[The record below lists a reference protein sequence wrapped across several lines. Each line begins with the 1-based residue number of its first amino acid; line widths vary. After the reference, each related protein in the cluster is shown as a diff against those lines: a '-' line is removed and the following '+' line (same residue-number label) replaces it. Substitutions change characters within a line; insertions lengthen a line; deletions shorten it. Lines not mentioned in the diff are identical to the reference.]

1 MNKTDLLDKFARDG
15 ESRLLLARV
24 LDQQQRARQRGIPTH
39 TGFLSPA
46 QQAQSA
52 DLLMAAAPGEG
63 LLHGGYPDAERKL
76 WAFLP
81 DWLEEESWL
90 AGEDC
95 PLCAIAVTL
104 PQGARLTHRDYLGA
118 ILGLGLT
125 REKIGDLLVGEGVC
139 QVLLLRE
146 VAHVLLTQ
154 LDQVGRARVK
164 VTACPLSELKPP
176 EQKTKIIRD
185 TVAALRLDAV
195 ASTGF
200 SLSRSKMASLISSKK
215 LTLNG
220 RECDKPDRLV
230 EEGDVLT
237 CRGLGKCVL
246 TEVSGTSKKG
256 RIMIVMERYL

>member
-81 DWLEEESWL
+81 DWLEEEAWL

-118 ILGLGLT
+118 ILNLGID
-125 REKIGDLLVGEGVC
+125 RSKIGDIL
-139 QVLLLRE
+139 
-146 VAHVLLTQ
+146 
-154 LDQVGRARVK
+154 LDQEAGYVFCQESMADFLAEELTRIRHTSVQARRFLEK
-164 VTACPLSELKPP
+164 EPLPTP
-176 EQKTKIIRD
+176 R
-185 TVAALRLDAV
+185 
-195 ASTGF
+195 
-200 SLSRSKMASLISSKK
+200 
-215 LTLNG
+215 
-220 RECDKPDRLV
+220 RE
-230 EEGDVLT
+230 
-237 CRGLGKCVL
+237 
-246 TEVSGTSKKG
+246 EVSGTVASPRLDSVIALAFGSSRNSILGLIEGGKVFVNGKSIVSNAYSIKEGDIVSVRGKGKFQFGSVTNKTKKN
-256 RIMIVMERYL
+256 RFHIVLYRYC